1 MTKGVPVS
9 LARQIAV
16 DRYREGIRA
25 IVVCPDGVMTMLG
38 CVDGKWGV
46 DLCTVKGITDHV
58 CPDIPLCAP
67 RVDYRSR
74 HLPGER

>member
-25 IVVCPDGVMTMLG
+25 IVVCPDGAMTMFALTFRF
-38 CVDGKWGV
+38 V
-46 DLCTVKGITDHV
+46 
-58 CPDIPLCAP
+58 PP
-67 RVDYRSR
+67 SR
-74 HLPGER
+74 LPISPSSWRAMSL

>member
-25 IVVCPDGVMTMLG
+25 IVVCPDGAMTMFALTFRF
-38 CVDGKWGV
+38 V
-46 DLCTVKGITDHV
+46 
-58 CPDIPLCAP
+58 PP
-67 RVDYRSR
+67 
-74 HLPGER
+74 E